1 MNTESE
7 SVPQNIFVCGAV
19 GSGNTFMFNCLT
31 QDKDSYG
38 INEDALGTTLH
49 RLVESERE
57 MGKCPHSVEAFSQ
70 FLTMLRADRQTL
82 VLKTPSNLRHA
93 ALISR
98 LFPSTVFVKMVR
110 EPHAAITSGIA
121 RHDSNASIEEN
132 ARRWLR
138 DCDEIRNSSE
148 NSLVVAFEDLV
159 RDPERV
165 IKRVSESVK
174 PLSDA
179 VFTYAKRM
187 HHPER
192 ADAERWKLKI
202 DSAKQQQVEH
212 WVAELKLKDAYNSVL
227 SNSIDGKMD
236 LSCRS
241 AAASSPNPF
250 SGLKK
255 QFYRLWYRVVS

>member
-1 MNTESE
+1 
-7 SVPQNIFVCGAV
+7 
-19 GSGNTFMFNCLT
+19 MFNCLT
-31 QDKDSYG
+31 QDNDSYG
-38 INEDALGTTLH
+38 VNEDALGTTLH

-57 MGKCPHSVEAFSQ
+57 MGKCPHSVEAFGQ
-70 FLTMLRADRQTL
+70 FLSLLRGDRQTL

-98 LFPSTVFVKMVR
+98 LFPSTIFIKMVR

-138 DCDEIRNSSE
+138 DCDEIGNSSE

-159 RDPERV
+159 QDPERV
-165 IKRVSESVK
+165 MKRISESVK

-192 ADAERWKLKI
+192 ADSGRWKSKL

-212 WVAELKLKDAYNSVL
+212 WVAELKLKDAYESVL
-227 SNSIDGKMD
+227 SNSIDGKME
-236 LSCRS
+236 LPRRTVS
-241 AAASSPNPF
+241 AASTSPVA
-250 SGLKK
+250 GLKRH
-255 QFYRLWYRVVS
+255 FYRFWYKVVS